1 MTDFLIRQDH
11 KKLEIKSKEKVVEF
25 LSSQQTG
32 RIASIDENGFPQ
44 IIPMNFVFI
53 NDTIYMHSHIRGEKL
68 DNIKR
73 NQKVGF
79 EVDKSLEFLP
89 SYFSDPTDAS
99 LADTLYI
106 SVVIKGNASI
116 VSDKEEKTN
125 ALNGLMKKYQPEGG
139 YEPIKPDMDVLK
151 EVEVIKIIPESL
163 RGKYKI
169 GQNMDMKSRI
179 DLAKQILERNSP
191 TAKETLDIM
200 GFKIID
206 GEPKLVD
213 DNLW

>member
-1 MTDFLIRQDH
+1 MQLLG
-11 KKLEIKSKEKVVEF
+11 KLEIKSKEKIIEF

-32 RIASIDENGFPQ
+32 RISSIDENGYPQ

-53 NDTIYMHSHIRGEKL
+53 NDVVYMHSHIKGEKL
-68 DNIKR
+68 ENIKR

-106 SVVIKGNASI
+106 SVIIKGNASI
-116 VSDKEEKTN
+116 ILDREEKTI

-139 YEPIKPDMDVLK
+139 YEPIKPDMDVLD
-151 EVEVIKIIPESL
+151 EVEVIKIVPESL

-169 GQNMDMKSRI
+169 GQHMDRKSRI
-179 DLAKQILERNSP
+179 DLARQILERNSP

-200 GFKIID
+200 GFEIID
-206 GEPKLVD
+206 NEPKLVD
-213 DNLW
+213 DKLW

>member
-1 MTDFLIRQDH
+1 MTDFLVRQDH
-11 KKLEIKSKEKVVEF
+11 KKLEIKSKEKVIEF
-25 LSSQQTG
+25 LSSEQTG

-53 NDTIYMHSHIRGEKL
+53 NDAVYIHSHIRGEKL
-68 DNIKR
+68 DNIRR

-206 GEPKLVD
+206 DELKLID
-213 DNLW
+213 DTPW

>member
-1 MTDFLIRQDH
+1 MQLLGR
-11 KKLEIKSKEKVVEF
+11 LEIKSKEKIIEF

-32 RIASIDENGFPQ
+32 RISSIDENGYPQ
-44 IIPMNFVFI
+44 IIPMNFVFM
-53 NDTIYMHSHIRGEKL
+53 NDVIYMHSHIRGEKL
-68 DNIKR
+68 DNIRR

-89 SYFSDPTDAS
+89 SYFSDPADAS

-106 SVVIKGNASI
+106 SVVIKGNGSI
-116 VSDKEEKTN
+116 VSDREEKTT
-125 ALNGLMKKYQPEGG
+125 ALNGLIKKYQPEGG
-139 YEPIKPDMDVLK
+139 YEPIKPEMDVLN
-151 EVEVIKIIPESL
+151 EVEVIKIVPESL

-179 DLAKQILERNSP
+179 DLARQILERNSP

-200 GFKIID
+200 GFEIID

-213 DNLW
+213 DKPW

>member
-1 MTDFLIRQDH
+1 MQLLG
-11 KKLEIKSKEKVVEF
+11 KLEIKSKEKIIEF

-32 RIASIDENGFPQ
+32 RISSIDENGYPQ

-53 NDTIYMHSHIRGEKL
+53 NDVVYMHSHIKGEKL
-68 DNIKR
+68 ENIKR

-106 SVVIKGNASI
+106 SVVIKGNANI
-116 VSDKEEKTN
+116 ILDKEEKTT

-139 YEPIKPDMDVLK
+139 YEPIKPEMDVLD
-151 EVEVIKIIPESL
+151 EVVVIKIVPESL

-169 GQNMDMKSRI
+169 GQHMDRKSRI
-179 DLAKQILERNSP
+179 DLAKQILERNSS

-200 GFKIID
+200 GFEIID
-206 GEPKLVD
+206 NEPKLVD
-213 DNLW
+213 DKLW